1 MAKGFVSAAF
11 FLVIYLAIFVPHFA
25 STTVPAIFV
34 LGDSTADVGTN
45 SMLPESLA
53 RADFPFYGI
62 DFPNSR
68 PTGRFSNG
76 FNSADF
82 LAKLVGFKRSPQP
95 FLYLSSLKSGLRRR
109 MFRGVNFAS
118 AASGLLDITGKTEKI
133 VPLPEQIAQLASVIS
148 NRTAVMGQ
156 AATQAMLSESLFCIS
171 IGSNDIFGYFLTNS
185 TVPPEQYIG
194 TLISSYEG
202 HLKTIYNLGAR
213 KFGIISVPPIGCCP
227 SQRLYNA
234 TGGCFEPANA
244 FARAFHSALDT
255 LLTKICSEL
264 PGLKYSLGNTY
275 EMTVNV
281 IENPSPFNFTNV
293 EAACCGSGRLNGE
306 QPCTPKADLCSNRN
320 EYLFW
325 DLYHPTHAA
334 SKLAALTLYGG
345 GPRFVTPINFA
356 QLAA

>member
-1 MAKGFVSAAF
+1 MAKRYVSSAF
-11 FLVIYLAIFVPHFA
+11 FLVIYLAIFVPHLA
-25 STTVPAIFV
+25 SATVPAIFV

-76 FNSADF
+76 LIGADF

-118 AASGLLDITGKTEKI
+118 GASGLLDITGQTEAGTHLVYLSCKI
-133 VPLPEQIAQLASVIS
+133 VPLSEQIAQLATVIS

-156 AATQAMLSESLFCIS
+156 AATQAMLSESLFYIS
-171 IGSNDIFGYFLTNS
+171 VGSNDIFGYFFTNS
-185 TVPPEQYIG
+185 TVPPEQYIDF
-194 TLISSYEG
+194 
-202 HLKTIYNLGAR
+202 K
-213 KFGIISVPPIGCCP
+213 
-227 SQRLYNA
+227 
-234 TGGCFEPANA
+234 
-244 FARAFHSALDT
+244 
-255 LLTKICSEL
+255 
-264 PGLKYSLGNTY
+264 
-275 EMTVNV
+275 
-281 IENPSPFNFTNV
+281 NV

-306 QPCTPKADLCSNRN
+306 QPCTPKADLCLNRN

-325 DLYHPTHAA
+325 DLYHPTQAA
-334 SKLAALTLYGG
+334 SKLAAITLYGG